1 MKLLQKI
8 LNKFN
13 GLHYRQEYLCLA
25 AETFQQPL
33 RTYLVH
39 SNKVLKDITN
49 QHAFVGYHPVVF
61 VFPAMKELE
70 TTAIEIIF
78 NEKDLATNETVA
90 TNKIAT
96 LQLKKIKEQTVDG
109 IRLFY
114 FGAVHGRHCFLSG
127 FYQEVSQLNN
137 HLFGRKPGNVFLDG
151 NLYKQVQIAYAVPR
165 KISLI
170 TVGTDG
176 LYNHFPTDLH
186 GEVGNGFYVISLR
199 HTGEACKQVEAAKTI
214 VLSDI
219 MASSYKQ
226 VYALGKNHM
235 QPLKEISA
243 FHFSPDFSIHFHLP
257 LPVNRVGYKELQL
270 RESFM
275 HGIHKLLVFKIIHSE
290 TSNEANAT
298 LVHIN
303 NAYATWRY
311 KKGLPSNYLL
321 R

>member
-49 QHAFVGYHPVVF
+49 HHAFVGYHPVVF
-61 VFPAMKELE
+61 VFPAMQEFKSA
-70 TTAIEIIF
+70 TIEIIF
-78 NEKDLATNETVA
+78 SEKDLATNETVA
-90 TNKIAT
+90 NNKIAT
-96 LQLKKIKEQTVDG
+96 LYLKRIKEQAVDG
-109 IRLFY
+109 VHLFY
-114 FGAVHGRHCFLSG
+114 FESVHGRHRFLSG
-127 FYQEVSQLNN
+127 FHQAVAQLNN
-137 HLFGRKPGNVFLDG
+137 NLFGRKPGNVFLEG

-170 TVGTDG
+170 TVGAND

-186 GEVGNGFYVISLR
+186 GEVGNDFYVISLR
-199 HTGEACKQVEAAKTI
+199 HAGEACKQVEAAKSI
-214 VLSDI
+214 VLSDM

-243 FHFSPDFSIHFHLP
+243 FNFSPDFSSNFRLP
-257 LPVNRVGYKELQL
+257 LPVNRVGYKELRLQ
-270 RESFM
+270 ESFT
-275 HGIHKLLVFKIIHSE
+275 HGIHKLLLFKIIHSE
-290 TSNEANAT
+290 TSSEANAT